1 MGEHDEKVIAASAAG
16 GPEPLGSAYDGRG
29 TNFAVF
35 SSVAHRVELCLF
47 YDGGVETRI
56 ALPAKTGS
64 HFHGYFE
71 GVRPGQRYGFR
82 VHGPWNP
89 AEGHVCSP
97 EKLLLDPYAKAV
109 HGSVQWD
116 DALFPFDAGRP
127 ETPVRNGDTARLV
140 PKSVVIDPSFDWKE
154 DRRPGTPIE
163 RTILYELHVRGF
175 TVRHPAIPPEL
186 RGTYAG
192 LGSPA
197 SIEHLQRLGVT
208 AIELLPVQQFIHR
221 RHLVAAGLRNYWGYD
236 PVAFFA
242 PHNEYAADRSP
253 GGPVREFKEMVR
265 ALHSAGIEVIVDA
278 VFNHT
283 GEGGTKGA
291 MLSFKGA
298 DNKVYYRL
306 KSGPALEYEDF
317 TGTQNTVNASAPA
330 VRRMILDSLR
340 YWAEE
345 MRVDGFRFDLT
356 TVLARENGRIEF
368 GNDLMETI
376 RRDPLLGS
384 LKLIAEPWDLG
395 PEGYQLGGFPAPWC
409 EWNDK
414 YRDDVRDFW
423 RPNGGDAGRFVMRL
437 GGSPDVFAPS
447 KRPPHAS
454 VNFVTCHDGFTLE
467 DLVSYEKKHN
477 EANGEENRDGHGDNR
492 SWNTGAEG
500 PSPSAEINALRARR
514 KRNFIATLLLS
525 RGVPMLLAGDEMGRT
540 QNGNNNAYCQDN
552 ELSWLDW
559 ERADRD
565 LEGFVA
571 SLVRARKTLVSFGEG
586 EWLRL
591 PNVGN
596 SWAVVVWCR
605 AGTRQVLVG
614 FNPTDAGAVLDLPQT
629 DGPWLKIVDTFAASQ
644 PEQTDAPP
652 VERTLTLAPHSLA
665 VLARFA

>member
-1 MGEHDEKVIAASAAG
+1 MGEHNEKVIAASAAG
-16 GPEPLGSAYDGRG
+16 RPEPLGSVYDGRG

-35 SSVAHRVELCLF
+35 SSVAHQVDLCLF
-47 YDGGVETRI
+47 YEGGVETRI
-56 ALPAKTGS
+56 ELPAKTGS

-71 GVRPGQRYGFR
+71 SVRSGQRYGFR

-89 AEGHVCSP
+89 AEGHVCCP
-97 EKLLLDPYAKAV
+97 EMLLLDPYAKAV
-109 HGSVQWD
+109 RGTVQWD
-116 DALFPFDAGRP
+116 DALFPFDADRP
-127 ETPVRNGDTARLV
+127 ETPVRNGDTAPLV
-140 PKSVVIDPSFDWKE
+140 PKSVVVDPSFDWKD
-154 DRRPGTPIE
+154 DRRPGTAIE
-163 RTILYELHVRGF
+163 RTILYELHVKGF
-175 TVRHPAIPPEL
+175 TYRHPAIPPEL

-197 SIEHLQRLGVT
+197 AVEHLQRLGVT

-221 RHLVAAGLRNYWGYD
+221 RRLVAAGLRNYWGYD

-242 PHNEYAADRSP
+242 PHNEYAADQSP
-253 GGPVREFKEMVR
+253 CGPVREFKEMVR
-265 ALHSAGIEVIVDA
+265 ALHSAGIEVILDV

-291 MLSFKGA
+291 MLSFKGV
-298 DNKVYYRL
+298 DNKAYYRL
-306 KSGPALEYEDF
+306 KSGPALEYEDY
-317 TGTQNTVNASAPA
+317 TGTQNTVNASSPH

-340 YWAEE
+340 YWAVE

-356 TVLARENGRIEF
+356 TVLARESDRIEF

-376 RRDPLLGS
+376 RRDPILGS

-395 PEGYQLGGFPAPWC
+395 PDGYQLGGFPAPWC

-423 RPNGGDAGRFVMRL
+423 RPNGGDVGRFMMRL
-437 GGSPDVFAPS
+437 NGSPDVFGPS
-447 KRPPHAS
+447 NGCPQES
-454 VNFVTCHDGFTLE
+454 LNFVTCHDGFTLE

-477 EANGEENRDGHGDNR
+477 EANGEDNRDGHGDNR

-500 PSPSAEINALRARR
+500 PSPSVEINALRARR

-559 ERADRD
+559 SRADRD
-565 LEGFVA
+565 LEGLVA
-571 SLVRARKTLVSFGEG
+571 SLVRIRE
-586 EWLRL
+586 
-591 PNVGN
+591 
-596 SWAVVVWCR
+596 AVVSPGEDEWSRAGAAGDPRIFLASRR
-605 AGTRQVLVG
+605 AGTRRVLVA
-614 FNPTDAGAVLDLPQT
+614 FNPTDTGAVLDLPQA
-629 DGPWLKIVDTFAASQ
+629 DGPWLKVVDTTLSSQ
-644 PEQTDAPP
+644 PDANDAPP
-652 VERTLTLAPHSLA
+652 VEKTLTLAPQSLA
-665 VLARFA
+665 VLVHHG